1 MANFEALCWNI
12 WSNINL
18 LFLKSDEPLI
28 FNKFQKIRIYIGT
41 YLYLLLYLPAPCSF
55 LIFMAI
61 SKFDLNMHRVTEF
74 SMHACT
80 WNTCCM
86 KSYHRVSDWKQNYV
100 KSFSRKIFFVKLIS
114 RKNPG
119 ELLDKWKKNVVL
131 RLLFLGCD
139 NYYEFVFFFH
149 LRFLVPYYTYIYVL
163 INFLPKKCKFFFK
176 FRTCFRLK
184 LTHNL
189 AINNL

>member
-1 MANFEALCWNI
+1 MTYRGDSQIVANFEVLCWNI
-12 WSNINL
+12 WSSINL

-86 KSYHRVSDWKQNYV
+86 KSYHRVSDRKQNYV
-100 KSFSRKIFFVKLIS
+100 KSFSRI
-114 RKNPG
+114 
-119 ELLDKWKKNVVL
+119 
-131 RLLFLGCD
+131 
-139 NYYEFVFFFH
+139 FFFH
-149 LRFLVPYYTYIYVL
+149 EIDFTEKFWRAAWQLE
-163 INFLPKKCKFFFK
+163 KK
-176 FRTCFRLK
+176 L
-184 LTHNL
+184 
-189 AINNL
+189 